1 MITFELFSIKYM
13 STNLNWK
20 EKTITINHNIEYIM
34 TTLEYYKIE
43 NNTENKIEYNIGQDQ
58 DQELQFPFTYSD
70 IHKYWLKNI
79 NIYSKLY
86 SKLFNIDIDFNILKL
101 DIDYTIAPIYI
112 SKSKLVDSNIK
123 DNIILIIG
131 IFLIDNKNIN
141 YRSDKYNFIS
151 TIKCLPSSKKC
162 DKNKYNIISGILNY
176 QYEKQYEKG
185 KGKENKNLQND
196 FKEKYLLINN
206 LKIPLYNILHNACN
220 YLPKLDIIINSN
232 KILQGCFKIS

>member
-1 MITFELFSIKYM
+1 M

-20 EKTITINHNIEYIM
+20 DKTILINHNIEYIM

-43 NNTENKIEYNIGQDQ
+43 NKIENKI
-58 DQELQFPFTYSD
+58 DQELQLQLQLQFPFTYSD
-70 IHKYWLKNI
+70 IYKYWLKNI

-131 IFLIDNKNIN
+131 IFLLDNRNIN
-141 YRSDKYNFIS
+141 YISDKYNFIS
-151 TIKCLPSSKKC
+151 TIKSLPSSRKC

-176 QYEKQYEKG
+176 QYEKEHK

-232 KILQGCFKIS
+232 KSLQGCFKIS